1 MDGDNF
7 REDDQVS
14 QSIFKERKTLW
25 SARRFVDDK
34 SNRFTFKNSP
44 LDITIIL
51 IEMVQVSCINFYY
64 ILCDLIV
71 NAASNGKHDYILWRE
86 FYRLF
91 FFLFFI
97 IIIIIFICSWITRN
111 YRTKRYHRKNDTT
124 RIKIAFVCLWKFEE
138 FCWRRNEWYRYSWTT
153 YGFILANLRRWSLK
167 YFFNQFRIIQKTCLN
182 TIVW

>member
-51 IEMVQVSCINFYY
+51 IEMIQVSCINFYY

-91 FFLFFI
+91 FSYSLLLLLLFSFARESHVI
-97 IIIIIFICSWITRN
+97 IERNDIIE
-111 YRTKRYHRKNDTT
+111 RTTQPVLKSRL
-124 RIKIAFVCLWKFEE
+124 FVCE
-138 FCWRRNEWYRYSWTT
+138 
-153 YGFILANLRRWSLK
+153 SLK
-167 YFFNQFRIIQKTCLN
+167 NSAEEGTNGTAIRERHTVSYWQICDAG
-182 TIVW
+182 V